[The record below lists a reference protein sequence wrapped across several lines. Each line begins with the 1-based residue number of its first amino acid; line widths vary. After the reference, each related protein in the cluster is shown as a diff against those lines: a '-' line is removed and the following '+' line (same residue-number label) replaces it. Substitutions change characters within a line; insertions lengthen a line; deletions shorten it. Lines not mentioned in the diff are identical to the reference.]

1 MIGAHTRED
10 TMPEVQILRL
20 PEVAQ
25 ITGLSKPTIHRR
37 YRAGTFPRP
46 VRLGPQAI
54 GWRLDEIE
62 AWIESLPR
70 VGPAASTAA

>member
-1 MIGAHTRED
+1 MPT
-10 TMPEVQILRL
+10 PEVKILRL

-25 ITGLSKPTIHRR
+25 LTGLSKPTIHRR
-37 YRAGTFPRP
+37 YRAGTFPAP
-46 VRLGPQAI
+46 LRLGAQSI

-70 VGPAASTAA
+70 VGARAAQPAAA